1 MPRFYFDLQHESDCV
16 YDTDGIVLPDAEN
29 ARAQALEVLLELAC
43 DGIDRE
49 IHRDESRRIV
59 LRVSDENDRTIL
71 LAEVPQEQRWVH

>member
-16 YDTDGIVLPDAEN
+16 YDTDGIVLPDAED

-43 DGIDRE
+43 DGMDRE
-49 IHRDESRRIV
+49 IHCDESPRIV

>member
-29 ARAQALEVLLELAC
+29 ARAQALEVLSELAC

-49 IHRDESRRIV
+49 IHRNERGRIV